1 VIAGAGG
8 VLLVGSLF
16 LTWYTTFGGG
26 ILEGGLGDVIDDVG
40 GAVGVDVDVSDA
52 VHNTGWE
59 SLEIADVF
67 CVLAAGIAIVRAA
80 FAWLGPSDDPEVPGS
95 LLTGILGAVALAMVA
110 YRIVNPPGVGAERE
124 IGVWVALFAAG
135 AIVYGSFLS
144 IQARR
149 DRPPI

>member
-1 VIAGAGG
+1 M
-8 VLLVGSLF
+8 
-16 LTWYTTFGGG
+16 TWYTTFGGG
-26 ILEGGLGDVIDDVG
+26 ILEGEVGDVIDDLG

-59 SLEIADVF
+59 SLEIADIF
-67 CVLAAGIAIVRAA
+67 CVLAAAVAMIRAA
-80 FAWLGPSDDPEVPGS
+80 VAVLGESDDPAVPGS
-95 LLTGILGAVALAMVA
+95 VLTGTLGAVALAMVA

-124 IGVWVALFAAG
+124 IGVWAAAFAAG